1 MGIRSLFSP
10 IPLDLI
16 NPMTN
21 LMTVHV
27 LRGNVRILI
36 QDIHNCNER
45 MLIQETIEV
54 KLKLKDIG
62 VIHPKQLWLIIKSK
76 LANAKLDTTV
86 LLLLAFDRHWT
97 IY

>member
-27 LRGNVRILI
+27 LYSNARILI
-36 QDIHNCNER
+36 QDMHHFNER

-54 KLKLKDIG
+54 KLKLNDIG
-62 VIHPKQLWLIIKSK
+62 VIHPKQLWLIVKSK

-86 LLLLAFDRHWT
+86 LLLLAFDRH
-97 IY
+97 

>member
-21 LMTVHV
+21 SMTVHV
-27 LRGNVRILI
+27 SHSNVRMLI
-36 QDIHNCNER
+36 QDMHHCNER

-54 KLKLKDIG
+54 KLKLNDIG
-62 VIHPKQLWLIIKSK
+62 VIHRKQLWLIIKSK
-76 LANAKLDTTV
+76 LANAILDTTV
-86 LLLLAFDRHWT
+86 LLLLAFDRH
-97 IY
+97 